1 MKGIYWQPGAKI
13 DYINSTESKIEAN
26 TVVALGNRIGVIG
39 TDIEPG
45 ALGSVITEGV
55 FILDKTDSTEA
66 ITLGDAVYFDGEGIT
81 AAAQTGEGND
91 ATDNTLAGWA
101 IKASAANDP
110 DVYVKIG

>member
-1 MKGIYWQPGAKI
+1 MKGTYWQPGAKI
-13 DYINSTESKIEAN
+13 DYTNSTESKIEAN

-91 ATDNTLAGWA
+91 AADNTLAGWA